1 MQKSQLKAS
10 VHEQDSRNH
19 GDINC
24 LGKHSFQNKMIAP
37 MKEGG
42 GFRKVILFYIT
53 LVFLTLSALTLII
66 LCLVMILEINLKHI
80 VALLKNNRV
89 VCIK

>member
-42 GFRKVILFYIT
+42 GFRKVILFLYYSGISDPQCT
-53 LVFLTLSALTLII
+53 HFDYTVPCYDIR
-66 LCLVMILEINLKHI
+66 N
-80 VALLKNNRV
+80 
-89 VCIK
+89 